1 MGAPLILNS
10 EVVNCEV
17 DGYGSLLLNR
27 DADQSPTSIRQV
39 SVAQAI
45 DWR

>member
-1 MGAPLILNS
+1 MARLTLSS

-27 DADQSPTSIRQV
+27 DADQSPMSILQV